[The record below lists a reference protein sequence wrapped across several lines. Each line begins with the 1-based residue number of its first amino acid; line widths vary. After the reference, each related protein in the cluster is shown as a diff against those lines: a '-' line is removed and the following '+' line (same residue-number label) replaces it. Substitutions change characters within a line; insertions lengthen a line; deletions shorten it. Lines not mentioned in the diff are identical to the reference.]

1 MFQVVH
7 ADEPGRKKKRKR
19 KPVSSAALCQGQSE
33 SLLEWGGQRNRKR
46 QRKKHVGQVETDVDG
61 DVNDDEEQDGGEG
74 R

>member
-33 SLLEWGGQRNRKR
+33 SLLLG
-46 QRKKHVGQVETDVDG
+46 ETGTTDSG
-61 DVNDDEEQDGGEG
+61 LCAEE